1 MEYNDTMIEKI
12 KEKIINV
19 SRELFNTYGYP
30 KVTMR
35 QIAAAC
41 DISVGNLTYYYPRKE
56 DLLMLEH
63 DGIMN
68 AFLVK
73 VLEDNG
79 KLTGLC
85 GYFTVES
92 AFLHRILNDPPIAR
106 LYAQVINVPSLRTR
120 YCQAHHTLYQHFI
133 ENTPDKGLEWT
144 ATVAMCALEFE
155 LEDEGIIMD
164 NFEKVMEDIF
174 QTRLLFAGKEPKDF
188 TKDIRTGI
196 TEGIRLSLRLKDV
209 F

>member
-1 MEYNDTMIEKI
+1 MEYNDAMMENIKDKI
-12 KEKIINV
+12 ANV
-19 SRELFNTYGYP
+19 SRQLFNTYGYP

-68 AFLVK
+68 AFLAK
-73 VLEDNG
+73 VLEDDE
-79 KLTGLC
+79 KLSGLC
-85 GYFTVES
+85 GYFTVET

-120 YCQAHHTLYQHFI
+120 YCRAHHTLYQLFM
-133 ENTPDKGLEWT
+133 ENAPDNGSEWI
-144 ATVAMCALEFE
+144 AAVAMCALEFE
-155 LEDEGIIMD
+155 LEDEGIIMG

-174 QTRLLFAGKEPKDF
+174 RVRLLFAGKDPEKF
-188 TKDIRTGI
+188 AADILKGI
-196 TEGIRLSLRLKDV
+196 SEGIRLSIRLKDV
-209 F
+209 S